1 MSTSKL
7 VSILSLVVKWAVIVG
22 MGVAAAMMLV
32 TTANVALRYV
42 ANLPIKGADEIIGL
56 LLVCLTATGIG
67 YCQLEKNHVR
77 VSMLF
82 DRLPKRGQAIMDSL
96 AYFIGFAG
104 VALIGWYLFSRG
116 VKYIFLTRGNI
127 TEVLGVY
134 YFPFMFILFFGFLLL
149 ALILLIN
156 LVQSIDKVLKNE

>member
-1 MSTSKL
+1 MSTNRL
-7 VSILSLVVKWAVIVG
+7 VSILTLVVKWAVIVG

-32 TTANVALRYV
+32 TTANVVLRYA

-67 YCQLEKNHVR
+67 YCQLDKGHVR
-77 VSMLF
+77 VSMLL
-82 DRLPKRGQAIMDSL
+82 DRLPARGQAIIDSL
-96 AYFIGFAG
+96 AYFIGLAG
-104 VALIGWYLFSRG
+104 VAMIGWYLFSRG
-116 VKYIFLTRGNI
+116 LKYVFLTRGNI

-134 YFPFMFILFFGFLLL
+134 YYPFIFILFLGFLLL

-156 LVQSIDKVLKNE
+156 LVQSLEKAVKNG